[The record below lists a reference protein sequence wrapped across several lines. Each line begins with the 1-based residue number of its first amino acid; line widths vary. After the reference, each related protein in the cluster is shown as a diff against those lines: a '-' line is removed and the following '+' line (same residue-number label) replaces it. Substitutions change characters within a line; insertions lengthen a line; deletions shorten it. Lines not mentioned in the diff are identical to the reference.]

1 MKVRKGAKS
10 QEYVQLGLDGSLCL
24 VLVQHALRGF
34 LLLQLLVGSSFCF
47 CNTVLQEHSFKG
59 NSMILAET
67 QPSSKHSAIY
77 IIAQSPSQLFT
88 DTDLQ
93 LEPSMH
99 RSSSSPVTSQ
109 IGHLVLGR

>member
-1 MKVRKGAKS
+1 
-10 QEYVQLGLDGSLCL
+10 
-24 VLVQHALRGF
+24 
-34 LLLQLLVGSSFCF
+34 
-47 CNTVLQEHSFKG
+47 
-59 NSMILAET
+59 MILAET

-99 RSSSSPVTSQ
+99 RSTSSQVTSQ
-109 IGHLVLGR
+109 IGRLVLGR